1 MKIGLDISQ
10 VVYQT
15 GVSRYRANLV
25 ENLLKIDQQNHYFLF
40 AGSIRQ
46 KKLLKAFY
54 QQLKTNKTSYK
65 LSNLSPKLLNIFW
78 NHLSIFPPNFNQNLD
93 LFHASNWAIPKT
105 SCPLITTIHDLTFL
119 KYPQE
124 HLPYYIKAHTLH
136 LKRTK
141 KYADKV
147 IAVSHATKKDL
158 VDYGLEESK
167 VVVIHSA
174 SAKIFKPLTKDKI
187 KTIKA
192 KYNLKG
198 QYLLSVGTQEPR
210 KNLQRLIKAF
220 SHLNLSKINL
230 VIVGK
235 FGWGDRTKPIPN
247 VKLLGFVPD
256 EDLVGLY
263 SGAKAF
269 IYPSLYEG
277 FGFPVLEA
285 MACGCPV
292 ICSNTSSLPEIGNQ
306 AALYLN
312 PKKESDIAHA
322 IKLILCLNSEKRK
335 KLIQAGF
342 DQAKKF
348 SWTKTARQTLSVY
361 QEVFNVHR
369 S

>member
-1 MKIGLDISQ
+1 M
-10 VVYQT
+10 
-15 GVSRYRANLV
+15 
-25 ENLLKIDQQNHYFLF
+25 
-40 AGSIRQ
+40 
-46 KKLLKAFY
+46 
-54 QQLKTNKTSYK
+54 
-65 LSNLSPKLLNIFW
+65 
-78 NHLSIFPPNFNQNLD
+78 
-93 LFHASNWAIPKT
+93 
-105 SCPLITTIHDLTFL
+105 
-119 KYPQE
+119 
-124 HLPYYIKAHTLH
+124 
-136 LKRTK
+136 
-141 KYADKV
+141 
-147 IAVSHATKKDL
+147 
-158 VDYGLEESK
+158 
-167 VVVIHSA
+167 
-174 SAKIFKPLTKDKI
+174 
-187 KTIKA
+187 
-192 KYNLKG
+192 
-198 QYLLSVGTQEPR
+198 
-210 KNLQRLIKAF
+210 
-220 SHLNLSKINL
+220 
-230 VIVGK
+230 
-235 FGWGDRTKPIPN
+235 
-247 VKLLGFVPD
+247 PD

>member
-247 VKLLGFVPD
+247 V
-256 EDLVGLY
+256 
-263 SGAKAF
+263 
-269 IYPSLYEG
+269 
-277 FGFPVLEA
+277 
-285 MACGCPV
+285 
-292 ICSNTSSLPEIGNQ
+292 
-306 AALYLN
+306 
-312 PKKESDIAHA
+312 
-322 IKLILCLNSEKRK
+322 
-335 KLIQAGF
+335 
-342 DQAKKF
+342 
-348 SWTKTARQTLSVY
+348 
-361 QEVFNVHR
+361 
-369 S
+369 